1 LIRTAGTSQ
10 IVGQHEM
17 EDSYDAIWNRTI
29 VRSETRS
36 ATFCQ
41 RQSNADRWT
50 EGAVHV
56 RDNEQYRA
64 TLAAVCSAHTL
75 LYMIP
80 NSSARRLAADRVSW
94 RSRRNASTRR
104 ASILFPHCL
113 WDIALGGSGVAQ
125 RSLADTAAAAGLER
139 RVFKRELMSNGKLT
153 EGVLAVRRVRYPLR
167 RGFQELKVPASH
179 TGASGRRPLQTSRRW
194 QQFLHVKG
202 QF

>member
-80 NSSARRLAADRVSW
+80 NSSALGALLLTVYLGGAV
-94 RSRRNASTRR
+94 ATHLR
-104 ASILFPHCL
+104 AGQTFYFPIV
-113 WDIALGGSGVAQ
+113 WDIALGGSGVAR

-139 RVFKRELMSNGKLT
+139 QVFKRELN
-153 EGVLAVRRVRYPLR
+153 E
-167 RGFQELKVPASH
+167 
-179 TGASGRRPLQTSRRW
+179 
-194 QQFLHVKG
+194 
-202 QF
+202 